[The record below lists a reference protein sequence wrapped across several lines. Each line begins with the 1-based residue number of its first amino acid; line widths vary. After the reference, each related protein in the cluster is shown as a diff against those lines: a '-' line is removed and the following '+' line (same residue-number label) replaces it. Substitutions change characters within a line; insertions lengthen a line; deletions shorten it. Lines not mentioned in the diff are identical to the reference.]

1 MTKLNLEQQQA
12 VEAVEGPMLVI
23 AGAGSGKT
31 RVVTQRIVHMLELGV
46 PSENILG
53 LTFTNKAAKEM
64 KERVRHL
71 TSQNVTIS
79 TFHSLGARILR
90 ESIHALGFQRDFVI
104 YDEED
109 SEKLLKTALETLNL
123 KGSLKEFRHLISE
136 SKNGIRSP
144 DQVSSKEFMV
154 GSQLAMFPKVYE
166 TYQSLLKTSNAVDF
180 DDLLYLPVKLFQD
193 HPDIL
198 EYYRNRWQFLLV
210 DEYQDTNAAQY
221 ALILLLTGDRQ
232 NLCVVGDPDQSIYSW
247 RGADI
252 RNILNFKKDFPDA
265 KVINLEH
272 NYRSVSNILEGAN
285 AVIRNNQNRY
295 EKNLWSTLGEGDKIK
310 LHAAD
315 SERHEAEFVANRI
328 RHLRDK
334 ENIPLRQIA
343 VFYRTNSQSRAF
355 EDQFLVH
362 RIPYVIVGGVS
373 FYQRREIKDILALLR
388 MVLTGNDYIAFQRT
402 INIPKR
408 GIGDATIEKLRFC
421 ASERGIALLTL
432 LEEILDGTSESKLRL
447 NQKQKEGIKEYL
459 GILQHVKGFIPHLA
473 LSDIVRKVIEQS
485 GYIGYLKEDPES
497 YEDRKEN
504 LDALITKAV
513 EWEQSAEDPSIYSFL
528 EELSLK
534 SSLDMAEGDA
544 DRISLMTIHNSKG
557 LEFRIVFL
565 VGLEDGLF
573 PHINSQDSRDQLEE
587 ERRLFYVGMTRA
599 KEQLYLTFARTRYL
613 WGSNHPRSQSPFI
626 KEIPVEY
633 VDRIRIAP
641 SYVTAR
647 PKIEVKHIDD
657 IDQTVPETE
666 FNEGDIVM
674 HKDFGYGTVRG
685 SYNSSLG
692 VTYKILF
699 AKDQKERS
707 IVAKLA
713 RLQRL

>member
-1 MTKLNLEQQQA
+1 MTQLNQEQQQA
-12 VEAVEGPMLVI
+12 VETIEGPILVI

-53 LTFTNKAAKEM
+53 LTFTNKAATEM
-64 KERVRHL
+64 RERVRHM
-71 TSQNVTIS
+71 TSQSVVIS

-90 ESIHALGFQRDFVI
+90 ESIEALGFHKDFVI

-109 SEKLLKTALETLNL
+109 SEKLLKTALETLNI
-123 KGSLKEFRHLISE
+123 KGSLKEFRQLISE
-136 SKNGIRSP
+136 SKNSIRSP
-144 DQVSSKEFMV
+144 DQVSSKEFMA
-154 GSQLAMFPKVYE
+154 GSQLAMFPQVYE
-166 TYQSLLKTSNAVDF
+166 TYQTLLKASNAVDF

-193 HPDIL
+193 HPEVL
-198 EYYRNRWQFLLV
+198 ERYRERWQYLLV

-221 ALILLLTGDRQ
+221 TLILLLTGTTQ

-252 RNILNFKKDFPDA
+252 RNILNFKKDFPNA

-315 SERHEAEFVANRI
+315 SERQEADFVSNRI

-362 RIPYVIVGGVS
+362 RIPYIIVGGVS

-388 MVLTGNDYIAFQRT
+388 IIQTGNDYIAFQRT

-408 GIGDATIEKLRFC
+408 GIGDATIEKLRAY
-421 ASERGIALLTL
+421 ASEKGISLVTL
-432 LEEILDGTSESKLRL
+432 LSDIVEGTTETKLRL
-447 NQKQKEGIKEYL
+447 SQKQKEGIRDYL

-485 GYIGYLKEDPES
+485 GYIGYLKEDPDS
-497 YEDRKEN
+497 FDDRKEN
-504 LDALITKAV
+504 LDALITKAI
-513 EWEQSAEDPSIYSFL
+513 EWEQSAEDPSINSFL

-534 SSLDMAEGDA
+534 SSLDQADTDS

-557 LEFRIVFL
+557 LEFRAVFL

-573 PHINSQDSRDQLEE
+573 PHINCRDNRDQLEE

-626 KEIPVEY
+626 KEIPFEY
-633 VDRIRIAP
+633 IDRIRIAP
-641 SYVTAR
+641 SYIPAR
-647 PKIEVKHIDD
+647 PKIEVQHIDD
-657 IDQTVPETE
+657 IDQTIPETE
-666 FNEGDIVM
+666 FNEGDVVM
-674 HKDFGYGTVRG
+674 HKDFGYGTIRG

-692 VTYKILF
+692 ITYKIFF
-699 AKDQKERS
+699 AKDQRERS